1 MEAENVF
8 TNGRTFSLDPA
19 EKSRKGS
26 ATVKIKKADLF
37 VEVGEHAFEKLVQ
50 LAMRAVELARLLT

>member
-1 MEAENVF
+1 VDEFLVCIQ
-8 TNGRTFSLDPA
+8 PK
-19 EKSRKGS
+19 KSRKGS
-26 ATVKIKKADLF
+26 ATVKIKKTDLF

>member
-1 MEAENVF
+1 M
-8 TNGRTFSLDPA
+8 SLSSTLF
-19 EKSRKGS
+19 KGIVSRD
-26 ATVKIKKADLF
+26 DLF